1 MKKVKEQLKTIA
13 KTLVSLTDQVDKITK
28 HIETLSQTKAKVKT
42 AAKPSKK
49 ASSKKAS
56 SKKTNK
62 KKTAPKKTATNNQ
75 VTTVIDNVF
84 DVIRKSRNS
93 TTLAKIREKTNLE
106 SRQISNAL
114 YKLSKKEKIK
124 SKGRGIYSKA

>member
-1 MKKVKEQLKTIA
+1 MQEIKERLKTVVKA
-13 KTLVSLTDQVDKITK
+13 LTSLTDQVEKIAK
-28 HIETLSQTKAKVKT
+28 YIETLDQTKTKVKN

-49 ASSKKAS
+49 AGPKKA
-56 SKKTNK
+56 K
-62 KKTAPKKTATNNQ
+62 PKKAMPKKPATNNQ
-75 VTTVIDNVF
+75 TATVIDNVF
-84 DVIRKSRNS
+84 DVIRRTRNGA
-93 TTLAKIREKTNLE
+93 TLAKIREKTNLE